1 MTFRLTNGADAG
13 KKTKKKSV
21 HAIARTTLKTS
32 GSKEWWEVPFYF
44 LYMFLIGITPVV
56 NCDKKLV

>member
-1 MTFRLTNGADAG
+1 VRTTRVWNNLHQVRL
-13 KKTKKKSV
+13 KV

-32 GSKEWWEVPFYF
+32 GSPEWWEVPFYF
-44 LYMFLIGITPVV
+44 LYMFLIGNKPVV

>member
-1 MTFRLTNGADAG
+1 MELMLA
-13 KKTKKKSV
+13 KKKKKSV

-44 LYMFLIGITPVV
+44 HYMFLIGITPVV